1 MIHSMTGFDL
11 SEFDDLSWELR
22 SVNHR
27 YLELNFKLPE
37 DCRHLEAALKIRA
50 KAQLTRGKIDCTL
63 RRMIATQ
70 SQLSVDQGLIQNL
83 VTAIKT
89 IEKVSKRAI
98 DINGLDLLKWPG
110 VLASELSRPD
120 DEDILARFDTALGRF
135 SQTRAR
141 EGDATR
147 LDILEKLAHLDT
159 TLAALKQA
167 TPEIIQR
174 AQARLTT
181 RFEAWDLAAD
191 SERIHQ
197 EIVLLTSK
205 ADVGEEIERIDAHM
219 AEVRRCLAK
228 GGPVGRRL
236 DFLMQELN
244 REANTLSSKAIAVE
258 STFGAVDMKVAIEQM
273 REQIQNLE

>member
-1 MIHSMTGFDL
+1 
-11 SEFDDLSWELR
+11 
-22 SVNHR
+22 
-27 YLELNFKLPE
+27 
-37 DCRHLEAALKIRA
+37 
-50 KAQLTRGKIDCTL
+50 
-63 RRMIATQ
+63 
-70 SQLSVDQGLIQNL
+70 

-110 VLASELSRPD
+110 VLASEQSRPD

>member
-63 RRMIATQ
+63 RRTIATQ
-70 SQLSVDQGLIQNL
+70 SQLAVDQGLVQNL

-120 DEDILARFDTALGRF
+120 DEDILARFDTALDRF

-159 TLAALKQA
+159 TLAALKRA

-219 AEVRRCLAK
+219 AEVRRCLEK

>member
-50 KAQLTRGKIDCTL
+50 KSQLTRGKIDCTL
-63 RRMIATQ
+63 RRTIATQ
-70 SQLSVDQGLIQNL
+70 SQLAVDQGLIQNL

-110 VLASELSRPD
+110 VLASEQSRPD
-120 DEDILARFDTALGRF
+120 DEDILTRFDTALGRF

>member
-63 RRMIATQ
+63 RRTIATQ
-70 SQLSVDQGLIQNL
+70 SQLAVDQGLIQNL
-83 VTAIKT
+83 VTEIKT

-110 VLASELSRPD
+110 VLASEQSRPD

>member
-63 RRMIATQ
+63 RRTIATQ

-110 VLASELSRPD
+110 VLASEPSRPD

-147 LDILEKLAHLDT
+147 LDILGKLAHLDT

>member
-63 RRMIATQ
+63 RRTIATQ
-70 SQLSVDQGLIQNL
+70 SQLAVDQGLIQNL

-110 VLASELSRPD
+110 VLASEQSRPD
-120 DEDILARFDTALGRF
+120 DGDILARFDTALGRF

>member
-63 RRMIATQ
+63 RRTIATQ

-110 VLASELSRPD
+110 VLASEQSRPD

>member
-63 RRMIATQ
+63 RRTIATQ
-70 SQLSVDQGLIQNL
+70 SQLAVDQGLIQNL

-141 EGDATR
+141 EVDATR
-147 LDILEKLAHLDT
+147 LDILEKLAPLDT

>member
-63 RRMIATQ
+63 RRTIATQ
-70 SQLSVDQGLIQNL
+70 SQLAVDQGLIQNL

-110 VLASELSRPD
+110 VMASELSRPD

>member
-63 RRMIATQ
+63 RRTIATQ
-70 SQLSVDQGLIQNL
+70 SQLAVDQGLVQNL

-110 VLASELSRPD
+110 VLASEQSRPD

>member
-11 SEFDDLSWELR
+11 SEFDNLSWELR

-37 DCRHLEAALKIRA
+37 DCRHLEAALKTRA
-50 KAQLTRGKIDCTL
+50 KAHLTRGKIDCTL
-63 RRMIATQ
+63 RRTMATQ
-70 SQLSVDQGLIQNL
+70 SDLYVDQPL
-83 VTAIKT
+83 VQSLLSAIKG
-89 IEKVSKRAI
+89 IEDASDRAVSI
-98 DINGLDLLKWPG
+98 SGLDLMKWPG
-110 VLASELSRPD
+110 VLTNHRSRPD
-120 DEDILARFDTALGRF
+120 DEVVLNHFDTALERF
-135 SQTRAR
+135 CQTRAR

-147 LDILEKLAHLDT
+147 LALLEKLSQLEA
-159 TLAALKQA
+159 TLAELKQA
-167 TPEIIQR
+167 TPDIIQR
-174 AQARLTT
+174 AQARLIN
-181 RFEAWDLAAD
+181 RFEALDLPAD

-205 ADVGEEIERIDAHM
+205 ADVEEEIERIDAHM
-219 AEVRRCLAK
+219 IEVQRCLAE

>member
-1 MIHSMTGFDL
+1 MIHCLTGFDL

-63 RRMIATQ
+63 RRTIATQ
-70 SQLSVDQGLIQNL
+70 SQLAVDQGLIQNL

-110 VLASELSRPD
+110 VLASEQSRPD

-219 AEVRRCLAK
+219 AEVRRCLEK

>member
-63 RRMIATQ
+63 RRTIATQ
-70 SQLSVDQGLIQNL
+70 SQLAVDQGLIQNL

-110 VLASELSRPD
+110 VLASEQLRPD

>member
-11 SEFDDLSWELR
+11 SEFDNLSWELR

-37 DCRHLEAALKIRA
+37 DCRHLETALKTRA

-63 RRMIATQ
+63 RRTIATQ
-70 SQLSVDQGLIQNL
+70 SQLAVDQGLIQNL
-83 VTAIKT
+83 LNAIKGV
-89 IEKVSKRAI
+89 EDESKRVMN
-98 DINGLDLLKWPG
+98 INGLDLLKWPG
-110 VLASELSRPD
+110 VLTSELSRPV
-120 DEDILARFDTALGRF
+120 DEDILTHFDTALDRF
-135 SQTRAR
+135 CQTRAR

>member
-1 MIHSMTGFDL
+1 MTGFDL

-63 RRMIATQ
+63 RRTIATQ
-70 SQLSVDQGLIQNL
+70 SQLFVDQGLIQNL

>member
-63 RRMIATQ
+63 RRTIATQ

-205 ADVGEEIERIDAHM
+205 ADVGEEIERIYAHM

>member
-27 YLELNFKLPE
+27 YLELSFKLPE

-63 RRMIATQ
+63 RRTIATQ
-70 SQLSVDQGLIQNL
+70 SQLAVDQGLVQNL

-110 VLASELSRPD
+110 VLASEQSRPD

-219 AEVRRCLAK
+219 AEVRRCLEK

>member
-27 YLELNFKLPE
+27 YLELSFKLPE

-63 RRMIATQ
+63 RRTIATQ
-70 SQLSVDQGLIQNL
+70 SQLAVDQGLVQNL

-110 VLASELSRPD
+110 VLASEQSRPD

-159 TLAALKQA
+159 TLAALKRA

-219 AEVRRCLAK
+219 AEVRRCLEK

>member
-63 RRMIATQ
+63 RRTIATQ

-273 REQIQNLE
+273 REQVQNIE

>member
-11 SEFDDLSWELR
+11 SEFDNLSWELR

-27 YLELNFKLPE
+27 YLELNFRLPE
-37 DCRHLEAALKIRA
+37 DCRHLEVALKACA
-50 KAQLTRGKIDCTL
+50 KAHLTRGKIDCTL
-63 RRMIATQ
+63 RRTTAVQ
-70 SQLSVDQGLIQNL
+70 AGFNLDQTLIQSL
-83 VTAIKT
+83 LSAIKT
-89 IEKVSKRAI
+89 VETSSQRAF

-110 VLASELSRPD
+110 VLSSEVPQSD
-120 DEDILARFDTALGRF
+120 DDDILMHFNTALDRF
-135 SQTRAR
+135 CQTRGR
-141 EGDATR
+141 EGDATKIA
-147 LDILEKLAHLDT
+147 ILEKLTQLSQ
-159 TLAALKQA
+159 TLNGLKQA
-167 TPEIIQR
+167 TPEIIKR
-174 AQARLTT
+174 AQARLTM
-181 RFEAWDLAAD
+181 RVEALDLAAD

-205 ADVGEEIERIDAHM
+205 ADVDEEIERIDAHIN
-219 AEVRRCLAK
+219 EVQRCLED

>member
-63 RRMIATQ
+63 RRTIATQ
-70 SQLSVDQGLIQNL
+70 SQLAVDQGLIQNL

-120 DEDILARFDTALGRF
+120 DEDILARFDTALDRF

-219 AEVRRCLAK
+219 TEVRRCLAK

-244 REANTLSSKAIAVE
+244 REANTLGSKSIAGVTTQASVE
-258 STFGAVDMKVAIEQM
+258 LKVLIEQM

>member
-11 SEFDDLSWELR
+11 SEFGNLSWELR

-37 DCRHLEAALKIRA
+37 DCRHLEAALKTRA
-50 KAQLTRGKIDCTL
+50 KARLTRGKIDCTL
-63 RRMIATQ
+63 RRTLVTQ
-70 SQLSVDQGLIQNL
+70 SELFVDQPLIHDLLN
-83 VTAIKT
+83 AIET
-89 IEKVSKRAI
+89 VEKMSKRAL

-110 VLASELSRPD
+110 VLSSELSRPA
-120 DEDILARFDTALGRF
+120 DEDILTHFATALERF
-135 SQTRAR
+135 CQTRAR

-147 LDILEKLAHLDT
+147 LGLLEKLTHLDQ
-159 TLAALKQA
+159 TLAGLKQA

-174 AQARLTT
+174 AQTRLTT
-181 RFEAWDLAAD
+181 RFEALDLAAD

-219 AEVRRCLAK
+219 SEVQRCLAE

-258 STFGAVDMKVAIEQM
+258 STFGAVDLKVAIEQM

>member
-1 MIHSMTGFDL
+1 MTGFDL

-63 RRMIATQ
+63 RRTIATQ
-70 SQLSVDQGLIQNL
+70 SQLAVDQGLIKNL

-110 VLASELSRPD
+110 VLASEQSRPD
-120 DEDILARFDTALGRF
+120 DEDILTRFDTALGRF

>member
-63 RRMIATQ
+63 RRTIATQ

-181 RFEAWDLAAD
+181 RFEGWDLAAD